1 METLT
6 EACDPFS
13 APASTTDNLLNLATG
28 KATATATKDYLLQT
42 LEQGKN
48 RRKKFQ
54 EECADDENRF
64 MKSIQRRKVENFA
77 SENSKKKRKFTTKAK
92 QVTEGVRDTFVR
104 LMVVVSESTNFDLKH
119 VLEFPITD
127 YPLSIAHGDGSIMK
141 TVKAN
146 LLKKLESMQ
155 NGFAQNYLP
164 RIDVTVIDGGLLL
177 HSFLS
182 VTSCIASYANLA
194 RNQLSH
200 VCSNAGGEIHVLFD
214 TYIQSSIK
222 GYERQ
227 LRGAEDRPFVITGQE
242 QAPKQSGQQLLKNG
256 LFKDQLAIFL
266 LNEWVKDHYGPIIGR
281 KRLVVSHGGRCVT
294 YTFNATENIMKVEH
308 PPHLQGIHEEA
319 DTLIAFHVNHVKG
332 HILVR
337 ASDTDVLVILLGM
350 LGRQMGDNPNKIIMD
365 CGSGNTR
372 RYIDISSIATELE
385 AKQPGLA
392 AAQPGLRAFTGCD
405 FTSAFYRKGKVK
417 PFEILAED
425 VKGDFIEF
433 FKRLTSV
440 DEPDEEKAADFVCT
454 LYGFKNLHN
463 VDEARHAKLL
473 QMTGKIKEVNTINY
487 CIGW

>member
-1 METLT
+1 
-6 EACDPFS
+6 
-13 APASTTDNLLNLATG
+13 
-28 KATATATKDYLLQT
+28 
-42 LEQGKN
+42 
-48 RRKKFQ
+48 
-54 EECADDENRF
+54 
-64 MKSIQRRKVENFA
+64 
-77 SENSKKKRKFTTKAK
+77 
-92 QVTEGVRDTFVR
+92 
-104 LMVVVSESTNFDLKH
+104 MVVVSESTNFDLKH

-127 YPLSIAHGDGSIMK
+127 YRIHGDGSIMK

-155 NGFAQNYLP
+155 NGFAKNYLP
-164 RIDVTVIDGGLLL
+164 RIDVTVIDGGILL
-177 HSFLS
+177 HSILS
-182 VTSCIASYANLA
+182 VTSSIASYANLA
-194 RNQLSH
+194 RNLLSH

-214 TYIQSSIK
+214 THIQSSIK

-227 LRGAEDRPFVITGQE
+227 LRGAEDRPFVITGPE
-242 QAPKQSGQQLLKNG
+242 QAPKQSGQQLLKNC
-256 LFKDQLAIFL
+256 LFNDQLAIFL

-281 KRLVVSHGGRCVT
+281 KRLVVSHGGRCIT

-392 AAQPGLRAFTGCD
+392 AAQPGLHAFTGCD
-405 FTSAFYRKGKVK
+405 FTSSF
-417 PFEILAED
+417 
-425 VKGDFIEF
+425 
-433 FKRLTSV
+433 
-440 DEPDEEKAADFVCT
+440 
-454 LYGFKNLHN
+454 
-463 VDEARHAKLL
+463 
-473 QMTGKIKEVNTINY
+473 
-487 CIGW
+487 